1 MSVKNRLGQE
11 GNFGCYIIPV
21 VVFTDMEESGHI
33 MQEFGNR
40 QVRPL
45 WGRDN
50 LVARFADLPTSRQIQ
65 KNSVL
70 GTSLRTCAR

>member
-1 MSVKNRLGQE
+1 MSVKNRLEQE

-45 WGRDN
+45 
-50 LVARFADLPTSRQIQ
+50 
-65 KNSVL
+65 
-70 GTSLRTCAR
+70 